1 MSAAQASVLPPRRS
15 IGRAL
20 LVSAAA
26 LVVAACSGTP
36 KPKPTPLEPLTAS
49 IAGRVV
55 WTQRVEGG
63 AEGGGVVAAGGRFV
77 VASPAGTLL
86 ALDPESGRES
96 WRVSIGQPLSTGP
109 GSDGRWTAVVTRNG
123 ELVVAEADGIR
134 WRAPLGQRV
143 VTPPLVAGE
152 RVFVLAVD
160 RSVQAFD
167 ALDGRRLWTL
177 QRGGDPL
184 TLAQTGVLA
193 PWRDT
198 LLVGQGPRLTG
209 VDPLRG
215 TVRWEIPM
223 ASPRGTNEI
232 ERLADLVGPAARL
245 GNRVCVRAF
254 QATVGCA
261 DVSRPASS
269 WSRTVG
275 GTQGIEVDESF
286 VFAADA
292 SDRITAWRAAS
303 GESAWTNEK
312 LLHRGL
318 TAPLSVGPS
327 VVFGDVEGQVHFL
340 SRENGTAQ
348 LRVPTD
354 GSPVVTRPVVL
365 GTTLLVMTRSGGLH
379 ALRPN

>member
-1 MSAAQASVLPPRRS
+1 MSRFAPDVRS
-15 IGRAL
+15 ATTVRLAGLCVAL
-20 LVSAAA
+20 LV
-26 LVVAACSGTP
+26 LGACSGTP
-36 KPKPTPLEPLTAS
+36 KPKPTALEPLTAS

-63 AEGGGVVAAGGRFV
+63 SQGGGIAVASDRFI
-77 VASPAGTLL
+77 VASPGGTVL
-86 ALDPESGRES
+86 ALEPESGREQ
-96 WRVSIGQPLSTGP
+96 WRASIGQALSAGP
-109 GSDGRWTAVVTRNG
+109 GSDGRWTAVVTRSG
-123 ELVVAEADGIR
+123 ELVVLESGSVQ
-134 WRAPLGQRV
+134 WRAPLTQRV

-152 RVFVLAVD
+152 RVFVLGVD

-177 QRGGDPL
+177 QRPGDPL
-184 TLAQTGVLA
+184 TLAQVGVLA

-245 GNRVCVRAF
+245 GNRVCARAF
-254 QATVGCA
+254 QATVSCA

-275 GTQGIEVDESF
+275 GVQGVELDESF

-292 SDRITAWRAAS
+292 SDRISAWRAAS
-303 GESAWTNEK
+303 GELAWTNEK
-312 LLHRGL
+312 LLYRGL
-318 TAPLSVGPS
+318 TAPLSVGPA

-340 SRENGTAQ
+340 SRDNGSTL

-354 GSPVVTRPVVL
+354 GSPVVTRPVAI

>member
-1 MSAAQASVLPPRRS
+1 MSRHLKGAAMRRFGMAMAVLAA
-15 IGRAL
+15 GL
-20 LVSAAA
+20 LG
-26 LVVAACSGTP
+26 ACSGTP
-36 KPKPTPLEPLTAS
+36 KPKPTPLEPLAAS

-63 AEGGGVVAAGGRFV
+63 KEGGGIAAVGRQFL
-77 VASPAGTLL
+77 VASPAGTVL
-86 ALDPESGRES
+86 ALDAESGREQ
-96 WRVSIGQPLSTGP
+96 WRAALGQNLATGP
-109 GSDGRWTAVVTRNG
+109 GGDGRWTAVVTRSG
-123 ELVVAEADGIR
+123 ELVVLEEGAVK
-134 WRAPLGQRV
+134 WRAPVGQRV

-160 RSVQAFD
+160 RSVQAYD

-177 QRGGDPL
+177 RRPGDPL
-184 TLAQTGVLA
+184 NLAQVGVLA

-215 TVRWEIPM
+215 TVRWELPM
-223 ASPRGTNEI
+223 ASPRGSNEI
-232 ERLADLVGPAARL
+232 ERLADLVGPAARV
-245 GNRVCVRAF
+245 GDRICARAF
-254 QATVGCA
+254 QATVACA
-261 DVSRPASS
+261 DVARPASL

-275 GTQGIEVDESF
+275 GIQGIEQDEGF

-292 SDRITAWRAAS
+292 SDRITAWRATS
-303 GESAWTNEK
+303 GEVAWTSDK
-312 LLHRGL
+312 LLYRDL
-318 TAPLSVGPS
+318 TAPLAAGPA

-340 SRENGTAQ
+340 SRETGAPL
-348 LRVPTD
+348 LRVATD
-354 GSPVVTRPVVL
+354 GSPVTSRPVAV